1 MLTKKF
7 RVLPKF
13 SFLFSALITLS
24 CSIYSAYKGIVL
36 YFVQKAMEDTF
47 VGGETSN
54 LSIEL
59 WFIISGIMFFL
70 TFIFIYLKKIGDLKS
85 QKTIL
90 SGFIILW
97 FISFVIFLFL
107 IPKMKIFSLIPLMT
121 LIIYIIS
128 YSNVKKQ
135 IEFEKKN
142 KPLSKTEIDLL
153 QRLARKK

>member
-1 MLTKKF
+1 
-7 RVLPKF
+7 
-13 SFLFSALITLS
+13 
-24 CSIYSAYKGIVL
+24 
-36 YFVQKAMEDTF
+36 MEDTF

-135 IEFEKKN
+135 IEFEKKIN
-142 KPLSKTEIDLL
+142 LL
-153 QRLARKK
+153 ANQKLLFYKD

>member
-1 MLTKKF
+1 
-7 RVLPKF
+7 
-13 SFLFSALITLS
+13 
-24 CSIYSAYKGIVL
+24 
-36 YFVQKAMEDTF
+36 
-47 VGGETSN
+47 
-54 LSIEL
+54 
-59 WFIISGIMFFL
+59 MFFL

-107 IPKMKIFSLIPLMT
+107 IPKMKIFSLIPFVT

-153 QRLARKK
+153 QRLAKKSK

>member
-13 SFLFSALITLS
+13 SFLFSALIAFS

-97 FISFVIFLFL
+97 L
-107 IPKMKIFSLIPLMT
+107 SLIH
-121 LIIYIIS
+121 I
-128 YSNVKKQ
+128 
-135 IEFEKKN
+135 
-142 KPLSKTEIDLL
+142 
-153 QRLARKK
+153 